1 MSYSPALK
9 WFIVL
14 LLPLTLGWKLT
25 VGPDDPSEVNDSLVE
40 FFARHHF
47 GVIVTEDDMGQ
58 SPVIQATAAA
68 CRVLAGKISSD
79 GGNWQLPRR
88 FAGPTDHVFAVFHGR
103 VYSTQPTLLTAASDL
118 WSRFLRPMGLM
129 RHQSSVIAIVASATC
144 SAEGLPWEELRDA
157 GAL

>member
-1 MSYSPALK
+1 MSCSPALK

-25 VGPDDPSEVNDSLVE
+25 VRPHDPSELNDSLVE

-58 SPVIQATAAA
+58 SPVIQATAGV
-68 CRVLAGKISSD
+68 CRVLAGEISSN

-88 FAGPTDHVFAVFHGR
+88 FAAPTDHVFVVFHGR
-103 VYSTQPTLLTAASDL
+103 VYSTQPTLLTAVSDL
-118 WSRFLRPMGLM
+118 WSRFLRQTGLV

-144 SAEGLPWEELRDA
+144 DAEGLPWEELRDA
-157 GAL
+157 GVL

>member
-1 MSYSPALK
+1 MSCSPALK

-25 VGPDDPSEVNDSLVE
+25 VRPHDPSELNDSLVE

-58 SPVIQATAAA
+58 SPVIQATAGV
-68 CRVLAGKISSD
+68 CRVLAGEISSN

-88 FAGPTDHVFAVFHGR
+88 FAAPTDHVFVVFHGR
-103 VYSTQPTLLTAASDL
+103 VYSTQPTLLTAVSDL
-118 WSRFLRPMGLM
+118 WSQFLRQTGLV

-144 SAEGLPWEELRDA
+144 DAEGLPWEELRDA
-157 GAL
+157 GVL